1 MRFGKAIRKNKRFVA
16 SLVALLLALILVLSL
31 ALPFLPVW

>member
-1 MRFGKAIRKNKRFVA
+1 MKFGKTIRKNKRLVA
-16 SLVALLLALILVLSL
+16 SLVALLLAVILVLSL